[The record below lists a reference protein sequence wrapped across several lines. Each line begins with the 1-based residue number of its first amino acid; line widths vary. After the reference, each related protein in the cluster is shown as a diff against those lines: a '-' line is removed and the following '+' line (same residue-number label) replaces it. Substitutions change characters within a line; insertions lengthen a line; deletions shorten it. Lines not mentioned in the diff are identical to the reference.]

1 MQKLDVEEYE
11 EIEETEDERSLIEEE
26 ADDLLDVLQDLGED
40 EEIEDDIVEESDHI
54 SDSPREYA
62 LLSGMDESSCQYHE
76 SSEYITSY
84 DNYGL
89 ERSLAIYLREIGRQ
103 SLLTKS
109 DETRLFAQIEKGRNI
124 IREVISD
131 VYLIPDQKLNLST
144 PARRDSQSTND
155 EIDKLVARIGAIVE
169 DISLLKTL
177 IKDIDSG
184 KKLVRFQIT
193 RLMEIAGEQSHNL
206 FLSLKAGDQELLN
219 DLVLNIAKRLLK
231 AYQRELGVS
240 NGKLDDILNRIRSGM
255 DHINSAKKRIIE
267 ANLRLVVSIAKK
279 YAGVSPTLSAS
290 DLIQEG
296 NVGLMQAVDK
306 FEYQKGYKFSTYAVW
321 WIRQSI
327 TRAIANYGGVI
338 RLPVHIIESNKEL
351 RRASARAA
359 RKLSRTPT
367 VEEIA
372 GQMQVRSEKVQQLL
386 QMPRHPVSLEMP
398 IGTEDSYLS
407 DFIEDEKAES
417 PENEAA
423 QSELLERVDEV
434 LSSLSEREKQ
444 VIRLRFGIDDGY
456 AHTLDQIGR
465 AFGVSRERI
474 RQIEERALNKLRHP
488 VRIRKLKDFL

>member
-1 MQKLDVEEYE
+1 MRKLDVEEYE
-11 EIEETEDERSLIEEE
+11 TEDESPVEEE
-26 ADDLLDVLQDLGED
+26 DEDILDVLKNLGKD
-40 EEIEDDIVEESDHI
+40 GKSEDDSMSD
-54 SDSPREYA
+54 DPNEYS
-62 LLSGMDESSCQYHE
+62 LLSSLDHVSDQYQESA
-76 SSEYITSY
+76 EYITSY

-109 DETRLFAQIEKGRNI
+109 DEVLLFAQIEEGQKIIQEAIPEARLGLDLSTDNI
-124 IREVISD
+124 DKIAARIEEIARDISFLEEVIA
-131 VYLIPDQKLNLST
+131 YIN
-144 PARRDSQSTND
+144 
-155 EIDKLVARIGAIVE
+155 
-169 DISLLKTL
+169 
-177 IKDIDSG
+177 SG
-184 KKLVRFQIT
+184 KKLMDFHIT
-193 RLMEIAGEQSHNL
+193 RLMQITGGQFYDLLSALEIQ
-206 FLSLKAGDQELLN
+206 DQEPLYNQVMDMTRKALADLQSQLGLN
-219 DLVLNIAKRLLK
+219 DRDLNDVLDPILRGT
-231 AYQRELGVS
+231 EL
-240 NGKLDDILNRIRSGM
+240 
-255 DHINSAKKRIIE
+255 INSAKKTIIE

-279 YAGVSPTLSAS
+279 YAGVSPALSAS

-296 NVGLMQAVDK
+296 NVGLMQAVEK
-306 FEYQKGYKFSTYAVW
+306 FEYRKGYKFSTYAVW

-359 RKLSRTPT
+359 RRLSRAPT

-386 QMPRHPVSLEMP
+386 QMPRHPVSLETP
-398 IGTEDSYLS
+398 IGTEDSFLA
-407 DFIEDEKAES
+407 DFIKDEKVDS

-423 QSELLERVDEV
+423 QSELMDRIDEV
-434 LSSLSEREKQ
+434 LSSLSEREAQ

-465 AFGVSRERI
+465 TFGVSRERI

-488 VRIRKLKDFL
+488 VRIRKLRDFL

>member
-1 MQKLDVEEYE
+1 MECMNLEMQRLEAEELDEYETEDDEVSTIAEAIEEPDDILDALE
-11 EIEETEDERSLIEEE
+11 EIEEEIADISNTTHDYGLLSDLDNE
-26 ADDLLDVLQDLGED
+26 AANYQETN
-40 EEIEDDIVEESDHI
+40 
-54 SDSPREYA
+54 EYA
-62 LLSGMDESSCQYHE
+62 P
-76 SSEYITSY
+76 SY

-103 SLLTKS
+103 QLLTKD
-109 DETRLFAQIEKGRNI
+109 DEVLLFTKIEKGYEDIKQAISKTNLCPNTEITKDEITKIANRI
-124 IREVISD
+124 EEISDDLSFLRTVIS
-131 VYLIPDQKLNLST
+131 S
-144 PARRDSQSTND
+144 
-155 EIDKLVARIGAIVE
+155 
-169 DISLLKTL
+169 
-177 IKDIDSG
+177 IKSG
-184 KKLVRFQIT
+184 NKILPSQIT
-193 RLMEIAGEQSHNL
+193 RLIKIAQKNELDSII
-206 FLSLKAGDQELLN
+206 GDNN
-219 DLVLNIAKRLLK
+219 DLSDEQALNIATKLCEILLE
-231 AYQRELGVS
+231 RIGVDYDQF
-240 NGKLDDILNRIRSGM
+240 K
-255 DHINSAKKRIIE
+255 HIVSKIVAGFNSINYAKKRIIE

-279 YAGVSPTLSAS
+279 YAGVTPALSAS

-367 VEEIA
+367 VDEIA

-386 QMPRHPVSLEMP
+386 QMPRHPVSLETP
-398 IGTEDSYLS
+398 VGSDDSYLS
-407 DFIEDEKAES
+407 DFIPDEKAES
-417 PENEAA
+417 PEEEAA
-423 QSELLERVDEV
+423 QAELLERVDEV
-434 LSSLSEREKQ
+434 LSGLSEREEQ

-488 VRIRKLKDFL
+488 VRIRRLKDFI

>member
-1 MQKLDVEEYE
+1 LEMQRLEVEEVEEYE
-11 EIEETEDERSLIEEE
+11 AEEDEGSVIEETIEEPDDILGVLEEIEE
-26 ADDLLDVLQDLGED
+26 
-40 EEIEDDIVEESDHI
+40 EEIEGEIAEIPDASHDYD
-54 SDSPREYA
+54 
-62 LLSGMDESSCQYHE
+62 LLSDLDNGTENYQE
-76 SSEYITSY
+76 NSEYITPY

-103 SLLTKS
+103 QLLTKD
-109 DETRLFAQIEKGRNI
+109 DEISLFAQIEKGYED
-124 IREVISD
+124 IRESVYKTNLAPDIESQVTKDDIGKISNRIEEIADDISFLKSVISS
-131 VYLIPDQKLNLST
+131 INAGNS
-144 PARRDSQSTND
+144 ASS
-155 EIDKLVARIGAIVE
+155 
-169 DISLLKTL
+169 
-177 IKDIDSG
+177 
-184 KKLVRFQIT
+184 FQIT
-193 RLMEIAGEQSHNL
+193 RLVKIAQKNELDSMIKKDQAFSDEQIVNIST
-206 FLSLKAGDQELLN
+206 SLRDILLN
-219 DLVLNIAKRLLK
+219 N
-231 AYQRELGVS
+231 LGVNS
-240 NGKLDDILNRIRSGM
+240 AQLKEIVSKIIIGVSS
-255 DHINSAKKRIIE
+255 INSAKKKIIE

-279 YAGVSPTLSAS
+279 YAGVSPALSAS

-386 QMPRHPVSLEMP
+386 QMPRHPVSLETP
-398 IGTEDSYLS
+398 VGTEDSYLS
-407 DFIEDEKAES
+407 DFIQDEKVES
-417 PENEAA
+417 PDEEAA
-423 QSELLERVDEV
+423 QGELLERVDEV
-434 LSSLSEREKQ
+434 LSGLSEREEQ

-465 AFGVSRERI
+465 TFGVSRERI

-488 VRIRKLKDFL
+488 VRVRKLKDFL

>member
-1 MQKLDVEEYE
+1 MERINLEMQKLEIEEYE
-11 EIEETEDERSLIEEE
+11 EIDDENSIIEDSIDSDPDDDILEVLHELEDEDLDDSISELTEDSQ
-26 ADDLLDVLQDLGED
+26 DYTLLNNLGRDSDQYQDNN
-40 EEIEDDIVEESDHI
+40 
-54 SDSPREYA
+54 EYA
-62 LLSGMDESSCQYHE
+62 
-76 SSEYITSY
+76 TPY

-89 ERSLAIYLREIGRQ
+89 ERSLAIYLREIGRHP
-103 SLLTKS
+103 LLTKE
-109 DETRLFAQIEKGRNI
+109 DEIILFTQIEKGQNL
-124 IREVISD
+124 IRKAISNTSL
-131 VYLIPDQKLNLST
+131 VSCPVEKLSKEELESIAQKL
-144 PARRDSQSTND
+144 
-155 EIDKLVARIGAIVE
+155 EIIAENVAFLNSVK
-169 DISLLKTL
+169 SN
-177 IKDIDSG
+177 IDSG
-184 KKLVRFQIT
+184 KIPTHSQMKKLSKLTGESYENLCQIF
-193 RLMEIAGEQSHNL
+193 NNY
-206 FLSLKAGDQELLN
+206 DQEAIKSQ
-219 DLVLNIAKRLLK
+219 VLPILDKGIENICEK
-231 AYQRELGVS
+231 
-240 NGKLDDILNRIRSGM
+240 SGI
-255 DHINSAKKRIIE
+255 DSSKFDSIINTIKQGTNLISSAKKMIIE

-279 YAGVSPTLSAS
+279 YAGVSPALSAS

-351 RRASARAA
+351 RRASARVA

-386 QMPRHPVSLEMP
+386 QMPRHPVSLETP
-398 IGTEDSYLS
+398 VGNEDSYLA
-407 DFIEDEKAES
+407 DFIEDEKVEH
-417 PENEAA
+417 PDEEAA

-434 LSSLSEREKQ
+434 LSDLSEREEQ

-465 AFGVSRERI
+465 TFGVSRERI

-488 VRIRKLKDFL
+488 IRVRRLKDFL

>member
-1 MQKLDVEEYE
+1 MEMQKLDYEEEY
-11 EIEETEDERSLIEEE
+11 ITENEASLEEE
-26 ADDLLDVLQDLGED
+26 DGDILGVLKDLEK
-40 EEIEDDIVEESDHI
+40 H
-54 SDSPREYA
+54 A
-62 LLSGMDESSCQYHE
+62 E
-76 SSEYITSY
+76 SSEDGISDEVNDYNILSSLDRVSNNYQEPAECVNPY

-103 SLLTKS
+103 SLLTKD
-109 DETRLFAQIEKGRNI
+109 DEVFLFAQIEAGQRI
-124 IREVISD
+124 IHEAVSGTRLQPAPSTDGTDNVVSKIEKMCEGMLFLKTIISD
-131 VYLIPDQKLNLST
+131 INDGRELSEHQIKQFLRLAGEEADSLHLVLKLKDQGSLYDLI
-144 PARRDSQSTND
+144 
-155 EIDKLVARIGAIVE
+155 
-169 DISLLKTL
+169 LK
-177 IKDIDSG
+177 IAD
-184 KKLVRFQIT
+184 KKLKD
-193 RLMEIAGEQSHNL
+193 LKSDLGLNNEEHGE
-206 FLSLKAGDQELLN
+206 
-219 DLVLNIAKRLLK
+219 
-231 AYQRELGVS
+231 
-240 NGKLDDILNRIRSGM
+240 ILNCIQRGSELIS
-255 DHINSAKKRIIE
+255 NAKKQIIE

-279 YAGVSPTLSAS
+279 YAGVSPALSAS

-351 RRASARAA
+351 RRASAKAA
-359 RKLSRTPT
+359 RRLSRAPT

-386 QMPRHPVSLEMP
+386 QMPRHPVSLETP
-398 IGTEDSYLS
+398 VGSEDSYLA
-407 DFIEDEKAES
+407 DFIKDEKAES
-417 PENEAA
+417 SEKEAA
-423 QSELLERVDEV
+423 QNELLDRIDEV
-434 LSSLSEREKQ
+434 LSSLSEREAQ

-456 AHTLDQIGR
+456 ARTLDQIGR

>member
-1 MQKLDVEEYE
+1 MEMQKLDVEEYE
-11 EIEETEDERSLIEEE
+11 EEEE
-26 ADDLLDVLQDLGED
+26 EESPLEEGGDILDVLKNLRQDGD
-40 EEIEDDIVEESDHI
+40 SMDDDSASDNSHEYSFLSSLDRVSGQYQEST
-54 SDSPREYA
+54 
-62 LLSGMDESSCQYHE
+62 
-76 SSEYITSY
+76 EYIAPY

-103 SLLTKS
+103 SLLTKE
-109 DETRLFAQIEKGRNI
+109 DEVFLFTQIENGQNLVRDAVS
-124 IREVISD
+124 ETCLESD
-131 VYLIPDQKLNLST
+131 L
-144 PARRDSQSTND
+144 PADDVD
-155 EIDKLVARIGAIVE
+155 EIASRIETMAK
-169 DISLLKTL
+169 DICFLKTV
-177 IKDIDSG
+177 IEDIDSG
-184 KKLVRFQIT
+184 NKVTRSQIVQ
-193 RLMEIAGEQSHNL
+193 LAKIAREQAYDL
-206 FLSLKAGDQELLN
+206 LSALEAEDQELVYNQAVSIANNVLA
-219 DLVLNIAKRLLK
+219 DLQSEI
-231 AYQRELGVS
+231 G
-240 NGKLDDILNRIRSGM
+240 LDSDGLSDILNRVSCGTEI
-255 DHINSAKKRIIE
+255 INSAKKQIIE

-279 YAGVSPTLSAS
+279 YAGVSPALSAS

-359 RKLSRTPT
+359 RRLSRSPT

-386 QMPRHPVSLEMP
+386 QMPRHPVSLETP
-398 IGTEDSYLS
+398 IGSEDSYLA
-407 DFIEDEKAES
+407 DFIKDEKTES
-417 PENEAA
+417 SENEAA
-423 QSELLERVDEV
+423 QNELLDRIDEV
-434 LSSLSEREKQ
+434 LGSLSEREAQ

-456 AHTLDQIGR
+456 ARTLDQIGR
-465 AFGVSRERI
+465 TFGVSRERI